1 MAKGKG
7 LGRGLDAIFDDNAFD
22 NTPEEGVMTLR
33 ISQIDPKN
41 DQPRKNFEPEALA
54 QLADSIAAN
63 GVLQPILVRK
73 THTDEAHPNHMEP
86 ALSARYE
93 IIAGERR
100 FRGAKLAGLSEIPA
114 IVVEADDLTA
124 ARYALIEN
132 LQREDL
138 NPYEEAVAYDR
149 LVKEFGLSQ
158 EEVAGQLG
166 RSRSAVANS
175 LRLLDLPEEVVKM
188 LVDGTL
194 TAGHGRTLLGLKDKN
209 QIVPLANRCVSRNL
223 SVREMEQL
231 VKRANRLYTAE
242 LNNLE
247 DGEEKPLEVDYFA
260 SLATRF
266 TSVTGRQCKIT
277 ETKHK
282 KMFQVEY
289 RDNEDL
295 EEILKEL
302 AGKDFFE
309 NY

>member
-1 MAKGKG
+1 MGKGKG
-7 LGRGLDAIFDDNAFD
+7 LGRGLDAIFDDNTFGDAPAD
-22 NTPEEGVMTLR
+22 GVKTLR
-33 ISQIDPKN
+33 ISQIDPKS

-63 GVLQPILVRK
+63 GVLQPILVRQ
-73 THTDEAHPNHMEP
+73 THFDGAYGE
-86 ALSARYE
+86 RYE

-100 FRGAKLAGLSEIPA
+100 FRGAKLAGLNEIPA

-149 LVKEFGLSQ
+149 LIQDFGLSQ
-158 EEVAGQLG
+158 EEIAGQLG
-166 RSRSAVANS
+166 RSRSAVANA
-175 LRLLDLPEEVVKM
+175 LRLLDLPDEVIKM
-188 LVDGTL
+188 LVDGNL
-194 TAGHGRTLLGLKDKN
+194 TAGHGRTLLGLKDRN

-223 SVREMEQL
+223 SVREMEQV
-231 VKRANRLYTAE
+231 VKQANRAYAADLARME
-242 LNNLE
+242 N
-247 DGEEKPLEVDYFA
+247 EEAVPLQVDYYA
-260 SLATRF
+260 SLADRF

-277 ETKHK
+277 ETKNK
-282 KMFQVEY
+282 KIFQVEY

-295 EEILKEL
+295 EELLKHL
-302 AGKDFFE
+302 AGNDFLD

>member
-7 LGRGLDAIFDDNAFD
+7 LGRGLDAIFDDNAFG
-22 NTPEEGVMTLR
+22 EESGEGVKTLR
-33 ISQIDPKN
+33 ISMIDPKA

-63 GVLQPILVRK
+63 GVLQPILVRQ
-73 THTDEAHPNHMEP
+73 TGE
-86 ALSARYE
+86 RYE

-149 LVKEFGLSQ
+149 LMKEFGLSQ
-158 EEVAGQLG
+158 EEIAGQLG
-166 RSRSAVANS
+166 KSRSAVANS

-188 LVDGTL
+188 LTDGIM
-194 TAGHGRTLLGLKDKN
+194 TAGHGRTLLDLKDRN
-209 QIVPLANRCVSRNL
+209 QIVPLAKRCVSRNL
-223 SVREMEQL
+223 SVREMEQV
-231 VKRANRLYTAE
+231 VKQANRIYAAE
-242 LNNLE
+242 QAALE
-247 DGEEKPLEVDYFA
+247 KAVDNAGEEPVQVDYLA
-260 SLATRF
+260 SLENRF
-266 TSVTGRQCKIT
+266 TSCTGRQCKIT
-277 ETKHK
+277 ETRNK
-282 KMFQVEY
+282 KIFQVEY

-295 EEILKEL
+295 EELLKHL
-302 AGKDFFE
+302 AGSDFLD

>member
-7 LGRGLDAIFDDNAFD
+7 LGRGLDAIFDDNAFGE
-22 NTPEEGVMTLR
+22 TPTEGVKTLR

-63 GVLQPILVRK
+63 GILQPILVRQ
-73 THTDEAHPNHMEP
+73 THFDTE
-86 ALSARYE
+86 RYE

-100 FRGAKLAGLSEIPA
+100 FRGAKLAGLNEIPA

-149 LVKEFGLSQ
+149 LIQEFGLSQ
-158 EEVAGQLG
+158 EEIAGQLG
-166 RSRSAVANS
+166 KSRSAVANA
-175 LRLLDLPEEVVKM
+175 LRLLDLPEEVIKM
-188 LVDGTL
+188 LIDGTL
-194 TAGHGRTLLGLKDKN
+194 TAGHGRTLLGLKDRS

-223 SVREMEQL
+223 SVREMEQV
-231 VKRANRLYTAE
+231 VKQANRLYAKQQEQSEAE
-242 LNNLE
+242 E
-247 DGEEKPLEVDYFA
+247 AAPSVQVDYFA
-260 SLATRF
+260 SLANRF

-277 ETKHK
+277 ETRNK
-282 KMFQVEY
+282 KIFQVEY

-295 EEILKEL
+295 EELLKHL
-302 AGKDFFE
+302 AGNDFLD

>member
-7 LGRGLDAIFDDNAFD
+7 LGRGLDAIFDDNAFG
-22 NTPEEGVMTLR
+22 EEAGDGVKTLR
-33 ISQIDPKN
+33 ISMIDPKA

-63 GVLQPILVRK
+63 GVLQPILVRQ
-73 THTDEAHPNHMEP
+73 TGE
-86 ALSARYE
+86 RYE

-138 NPYEEAVAYDR
+138 NPYEEAIAYDR
-149 LVKEFGLSQ
+149 LMKEFGLSQ
-158 EEVAGQLG
+158 EEIAGQLG
-166 RSRSAVANS
+166 KSRSAVANS

-188 LVDGTL
+188 LVDGVL
-194 TAGHGRTLLGLKDKN
+194 TAGHGRTLLGLKDRN
-209 QIVPLANRCVSRNL
+209 QIVPLAKRCVSRNL
-223 SVREMEQL
+223 SVREMEQV
-231 VKRANRLYTAE
+231 VKQANRIYAAE
-242 LNNLE
+242 QAALE
-247 DGEEKPLEVDYFA
+247 KAVDEAGEETVQVDYFA
-260 SLATRF
+260 SLENRF
-266 TSVTGRQCKIT
+266 TSCTGRQCKIT
-277 ETKHK
+277 ETRNK
-282 KMFQVEY
+282 KIFQVEY

-295 EEILKEL
+295 EELLKHL
-302 AGKDFFE
+302 AGSDFLD

>member
-7 LGRGLDAIFDDNAFD
+7 LGRGLDAIFDDNAFGD
-22 NTPEEGVMTLR
+22 TPAEGVKTLR

-63 GVLQPILVRK
+63 GILQPILVRQ
-73 THTDEAHPNHMEP
+73 THMDTIAGD
-86 ALSARYE
+86 RYE

-100 FRGAKLAGLSEIPA
+100 FRGAKLAGLNEIPA

-149 LVKEFGLSQ
+149 LIQEFGLSQ
-158 EEVAGQLG
+158 EEIAGQLG
-166 RSRSAVANS
+166 RSRSAVANA
-175 LRLLDLPEEVVKM
+175 LRLLDLPEEVIKM
-188 LVDGTL
+188 LVDGNL
-194 TAGHGRTLLGLKDKN
+194 TAGHGRTLLGLKDRN
-209 QIVPLANRCVSRNL
+209 QIIPLANRCVSRNL

-231 VKRANRLYTAE
+231 VKQANRAYAAE
-242 LNNLE
+242 LARLE
-247 DGEEKPLEVDYFA
+247 KGEDEEQPLQVDYFA
-260 SLATRF
+260 SLADRF

-277 ETKHK
+277 ETKNK
-282 KMFQVEY
+282 KIFQVEY

-295 EEILKEL
+295 EELLKHL
-302 AGKDFFE
+302 AGNDFLD